1 MPPELRLYTDSAT
14 GGDPTQGAICYR
26 LLDSSGEVLLEHAE
40 QIGDATSN
48 EAEYRAL
55 IIGLSACQKYVRE
68 RIHCFADSELMVK
81 QLNGE
86 YPVTDPRLKQLAE
99 RVQRLARHVR
109 QVSFS
114 YVPHTDPEMARAGR
128 LAGGALAA
136 GAG

>member
-1 MPPELRLYTDSAT
+1 MPPELRLYTDGAT
-14 GGDPTQGAICYR
+14 GGHPTQGAISYR

-55 IIGLSACQKYVRE
+55 IIGLSACQTYVRQ
-68 RIHCFADSELMVK
+68 RIHCYADSELMVK

-86 YPVTDPRLKQLAE
+86 YPVTDPRLKQLAA
-99 RVQRLARHVR
+99 RVQRLAERVRH
-109 QVSFS
+109 VSFS
-114 YVPHTDPEMARAGR
+114 YVPRTDPEMARAGR
-128 LAGGALAA
+128 LASGALDT